1 MDSPFR
7 VEIAS
12 SWDAVAPRW
21 AALQGRGV
29 GTPFQHA
36 HWMATWYGVFGA
48 LPEIEPVLVAVNDA
62 RSSRDMLLIPLVR
75 RMVGSLRVIEF
86 ADLWSTDYNA
96 PLIGDG
102 APSEPA
108 ECALLWAAVL
118 QALPPADLV
127 RFTKMP
133 LAILGRQNPLALLPD
148 AHASAT
154 SGYIVRLPECWDDYI
169 KSLKKDMQSLLRR
182 RWKRF
187 AEEANGVMRWVKDEA
202 EARRVLTVLQEQQTA
217 RLRQSGVS
225 HVFDDPH
232 HVRFYERHVLE
243 GLADGTAV
251 LTALVAED
259 EIVATFLAV
268 ADGRC
273 CTLIRSSQHSGEK
286 WLKLGPGKLII
297 ERSMH
302 ALHQRGYR
310 MFDLSI
316 GDSPYK
322 HDFGVEPFPLAELE
336 MALTWRAIPMLYR
349 ERTWANVKRN
359 PWVANAARSVK
370 RVLPVRHAAGRTR
383 S

>member
-1 MDSPFR
+1 MDNPFE
-7 VEIAS
+7 VEITS
-12 SWDAVAPRW
+12 SWGAIAPRW
-21 AALQGRGV
+21 MTLQGRGI

-36 HWMATWYGVFGA
+36 HWMATWYGAFGA
-48 LPEIEPVLVAVNDA
+48 LPDIEPVLVAVNDA
-62 RSSRDMLLIPLVR
+62 RSARDVLLIPLVR

-96 PLIGDG
+96 PLIGDS

-108 ECALLWAAVL
+108 ECALLWDAVL
-118 QALPPADLV
+118 EALPPADLV

-133 LAILGRQNPLALLPD
+133 LAIGGKKNPLALLPD
-148 AHASAT
+148 SHPSPT
-154 SGYIVRLPECWDDYI
+154 SGYVVRLPERWDDYI

-187 AEEANGVMRWVKDEA
+187 VEESNGSLRWVDREGD
-202 EARRVLTVLQEQQTA
+202 ARRVLAVLQEQQIA
-217 RLRQSGVS
+217 RLRHLGLS

-232 HVRFYERHVLE
+232 HMRFYERHVIE
-243 GLADGTAV
+243 GLAHGTAV
-251 LTALVAED
+251 MTALVAGE
-259 EIVATFLAV
+259 EIIATFLAV

-273 CTLIRSSQHSGEK
+273 CTLIRSSQHNGEK

-310 MFDLSI
+310 YFDLSI

-336 MALTWRAIPMLYR
+336 IALTWRAIPMLYR
-349 ERTWANVKRN
+349 ERTWANVKKN
-359 PWVANAARSVK
+359 PWVASAARSVK
-370 RVLPVRHAAGRTR
+370 RVLPMRHAAGRTH